1 MYSLTAFGRFLER
14 RSQRKGL
21 EAQRRALANLSDAD
35 LADMGA
41 KRYHAEQLAKF

>member
-1 MYSLTAFGRFLER
+1 MNSFTVFGRFLER
-14 RSQRKGL
+14 RTQRKGQ
-21 EAQRRALANLSDAD
+21 EAQRRALANLSDKD

>member
-1 MYSLTAFGRFLER
+1 MASFTVFGRFLER
-14 RSQRKGL
+14 RTQRKGL

>member
-1 MYSLTAFGRFLER
+1 MPSFTAFGRFLER
-14 RSQRKGL
+14 RLQRKGL
-21 EAQRRALANLSDAD
+21 DATRRALANMSDKD

>member
-1 MYSLTAFGRFLER
+1 MHSFTAFGRFLER
-14 RSQRKGL
+14 RSQRKGID
-21 EAQRRALANLSDAD
+21 AQRRALANLSDKD

>member
-1 MYSLTAFGRFLER
+1 MASFTVFGRFLER
-14 RSQRKGL
+14 RTQRQGL
-21 EAQRRALANLSDAD
+21 DAQRRAMANLSDAD

>member
-1 MYSLTAFGRFLER
+1 MQSLTAFGRFLER

-21 EAQRRALANLSDAD
+21 DATRRALANLSDKD

-41 KRYHAEQLAKF
+41 KRYHANQLANF